1 MNAHRRES
9 GKILLLTAVALAAAL
24 TLSPTLPVFA
34 RRNAASQAPLHN
46 KTAKLMPSDPPV
58 KPLVMPFR
66 AGEKL
71 NYRVSWAAFSSAASV
86 ELAVPEQRNLFGYA
100 TWHFRALAHTLSPV
114 RSLFPIDD
122 QLDSY
127 TDASTLESRQY
138 ETHLDEM
145 GKIDD
150 QVFHFLPLGEASRAP
165 GPSIVVLPG
174 TRDPLGT
181 LYALRRVDWDRM
193 PEFRGP
199 VYDGHDLYEVRA
211 QRDVASEPVKVA
223 AGSFSASRVSVAV
236 FQHEKEITAVHFIV
250 WFAND
255 ALRTPLVMQA
265 QLPFGTLRA
274 ELLSASE

>member
-1 MNAHRRES
+1 MNANRRQSE
-9 GKILLLTAVALAAAL
+9 ILLLATVALAAAIAL
-24 TLSPTLPVFA
+24 FSAPRGFA
-34 RRNAASQAPLHN
+34 RRAAASQTSLHD
-46 KTAKLMPSDPPV
+46 KTAKPRPSDPPV
-58 KPLVMPFR
+58 KPLAMPFR

-122 QLDSY
+122 QFDSY

-138 ETHLDEM
+138 ETHLDEI
-145 GKIDD
+145 GKIED
-150 QVFHFLPLGEASRAP
+150 QVFHFLPSGEASRAP

-181 LYALRRVDWDRM
+181 LYALRRIDWDRT

-199 VYDGHDLYEVRA
+199 VYDGRDLYEVRA
-211 QRDVASEPVKVA
+211 RRDAAGEPVKVA
-223 AGSFSASRVSVAV
+223 ARSFSASRVSVDV
-236 FQHEKEITAVHFIV
+236 FQHEKEISAVHFTV
-250 WFAND
+250 WLADD
-255 ALRTPLVMQA
+255 ASRAPVVMQA

-274 ELLSASE
+274 ELLSASQ